1 MTSKRNSKKAAPR
14 KKIEVMVGCSL
25 SNQKL
30 HAVVYI
36 DGWRFKMSAEEANG
50 LRKSLKKAVK
60 YIRSRP

>member
-1 MTSKRNSKKAAPR
+1 
-14 KKIEVMVGCSL
+14 MVGRSL